1 MQNNQDEARTQIA
14 RCLLACATSR
24 ESQESFLEGA
34 GWWLTAGASLL
45 LWTAVALVLTTA

>member
-1 MQNNQDEARTQIA
+1 MQNNQDEGRTQIA
-14 RCLLACATSR
+14 PCLLACAAST